1 MICKGVKILRVQ
13 FTVTDDEWKKL
24 VSLAQKKGY
33 PDVPSYCKDTVLEE
47 RTYGNL
53 WKTVVDKISD
63 MDKDTIFAL
72 RDLVDTPPANLGV
85 KLYVHQSDLGIEVQK
100 KDRLNSNTFIK
111 L

>member
-1 MICKGVKILRVQ
+1 MRVQ

-24 VSLAQKKGY
+24 ETLAKKKGY

-53 WKTVVDKISD
+53 WKTVVDKIAD
-63 MDKDTIFAL
+63 MKSGEVFAL

-85 KLYVHQSDLGIEVQK
+85 KLYEHQSDLGIEVQK
-100 KDRLNSNTFIK
+100 KDSLNSNTFKK